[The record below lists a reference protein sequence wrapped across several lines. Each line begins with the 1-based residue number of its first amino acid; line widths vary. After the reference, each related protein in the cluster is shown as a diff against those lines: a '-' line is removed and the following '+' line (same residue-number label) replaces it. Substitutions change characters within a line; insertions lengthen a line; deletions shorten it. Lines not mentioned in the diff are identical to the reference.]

1 MRLEKECLM
10 DWVEQMAE
18 SLVYEIVEQMSGI
31 VLRRSEPW
39 ERLSEGMEI
48 DMITGHVSGD
58 FQIEEHGGLRAG
70 RGGGAG
76 VRHGVFQHPLRPLH
90 F

>member
-1 MRLEKECLM
+1 MRLEKEYPM

-58 FQIEEHGGLRAG
+58 FQIE
-70 RGGGAG
+70 
-76 VRHGVFQHPLRPLH
+76 LH
-90 F
+90 FFAQRALLMRLTKNMVGYEPDEEEAHT

>member
-1 MRLEKECLM
+1 MEKEYPM

-58 FQIEEHGGLRAG
+58 FQIE
-70 RGGGAG
+70 
-76 VRHGVFQHPLRPLH
+76 LH
-90 F
+90 FFAQRALFMRLTKNMVGYEPD

>member
-58 FQIEEHGGLRAG
+58 FQIE
-70 RGGGAG
+70 
-76 VRHGVFQHPLRPLH
+76 LH
-90 F
+90 FFAQRPQRMLKNSMAYSCASSSSGS

>member
-39 ERLSEGMEI
+39 ERLSEG
-48 DMITGHVSGD
+48 HGD
-58 FQIEEHGGLRAG
+58 RHDHRACF
-70 RGGGAG
+70 R
-76 VRHGVFQHPLRPLH
+76 
-90 F
+90 